1 MNIGKM
7 QYEVKRKLNRLDSQQ
22 NRNFKIPVLDNIIN
36 EAIEIY
42 IASIAQP
49 RVQNQLGFETS
60 QRSIDDIRTIVIDRK
75 HIQAIKIDSKSF
87 TVSLPSDYQYYISA
101 TALIS
106 KEGCEDR
113 IARCISA
120 QHDDRFEESV
130 FDESSF
136 GWKEVDIWF
145 YEGGI
150 KVFTDGTF

>member
-60 QRSIDDIRTIVIDRK
+60 QS
-75 HIQAIKIDSKSF
+75 
-87 TVSLPSDYQYYISA
+87 
-101 TALIS
+101 
-106 KEGCEDR
+106 
-113 IARCISA
+113 
-120 QHDDRFEESV
+120 
-130 FDESSF
+130 
-136 GWKEVDIWF
+136 
-145 YEGGI
+145 
-150 KVFTDGTF
+150 